1 MSDLGK
7 VVQKLTETNLRLET
21 LEKQNIESGTAA
33 SIIAQSLPEVLND
46 RSIATNRE
54 SFDKKEGITGTDD
67 DVRDNTKKLG
77 KKIDKL
83 NMNPKKDDDPNFIGP
98 PLAPSKTGSDEEED
112 SDRQKALK
120 KVFNPLTKS
129 FNAVSKSIT
138 GFIGGMAKTVTGG
151 AELFL
156 KGIVTATALGLLI
169 KFLKSDYF
177 KEFLSEENLKKLADF
192 FKNIGAYMD
201 DLFDY
206 LADTTNPSSIAF
218 AIAAGAGIFLAG
230 GLISKIIGGV
240 VGTFKFLRTLGTL
253 FGIGGALSATATAAG
268 TTSVATTA
276 ATAAGG
282 IGLLGTAAVVAGV
295 ALLAKMSYEGI
306 AAAQKSYMEGNTF
319 GRVVADGLGAFL
331 TLGMFPDLA
340 KAIADF
346 LSPTDDQKINKKTS
360 EIDRLRK
367 QIKRIEDTDT
377 KTQNEKQIEFD
388 KVVLKESKKLLAKK
402 LAELKIVEAEAP
414 TNAQDKK
421 NRKNQ
426 LLSEKEFA
434 QKKKDYIKDERARLK
449 VLAADR
455 NLKFKNISKMDAE
468 DKRIELIARNKTMAI
483 RLLGNQFEEKF
494 GDQNP
499 RLVAKLAKKEASNL
513 KEIKAVDRA
522 SQAFAI
528 IGAGNPEL
536 ESRITGLKGVA
547 RDNDERMNMA
557 TTIINNQTDN
567 SITENKN
574 SGAKPVFPF
583 LNPKYI
589 DSF

>member
-21 LEKQNIESGTAA
+21 LEKQNIESNTAA

-112 SDRQKALK
+112 SDRMKALK
-120 KVFNPLTKS
+120 KVFSPLTKS
-129 FNAVSKSIT
+129 FNVVSKSIT

-253 FGIGGALSATATAAG
+253 FGSGGALSATATAAG

-346 LSPTDDQKINKKTS
+346 LAPTDDQKISQLEKSIKNKKKLIAETKD
-360 EIDRLRK
+360 ERLK
-367 QIKRIEDTDT
+367 
-377 KTQNEKQIEFD
+377 KTFQDVLAEQEKE
-388 KVVLKESKKLLAKK
+388 
-402 LAELKIVEAEAP
+402 LAELKKNASGNAE
-414 TNAQDKK
+414 TKKRLKEERVNQENFDKK
-421 NRKNQ
+421 RAEFIRKEKNKARDLVKEKQLRVGKKDKDGKLVTQTKAELEALIVANNPYKATKILGNRFDLKNEEFNPAKLKRLGKK
-426 LLSEKEFA
+426 LLELNEDRIKKEKEEA
-434 QKKKDYIKDERARLK
+434 KALSRLMK
-449 VLAADR
+449 R
-455 NLKFKNISKMDAE
+455 NEENLIQNSFFKSN
-468 DKRIELIARNKTMAI
+468 
-483 RLLGNQFEEKF
+483 
-494 GDQNP
+494 
-499 RLVAKLAKKEASNL
+499 ASMSG
-513 KEIKAVDRA
+513 IDGG
-522 SQAFAI
+522 
-528 IGAGNPEL
+528 GATIN
-536 ESRITGLKGVA
+536 
-547 RDNDERMNMA
+547 N
-557 TTIINNQTDN
+557 TTIVKQGDN
-567 SITENKN
+567 SSSTTTVA
-574 SGAKPVFPF
+574 AKPVKNLSFHEV
-583 LNPKYI
+583 YI
-589 DSF
+589 SSY

>member
-33 SIIAQSLPEVLND
+33 SIIANSLPEVLSD
-46 RSIATNRE
+46 RNIAKNRE
-54 SFDKKEGITGTDD
+54 QFDKKEGITGADD
-67 DVRDNTKKLG
+67 DVRENTDKLG

-83 NMNPKKDDDPNFIGP
+83 NMKPKKDDDPNFIGP
-98 PLAPSKTGSDEEED
+98 PIAPPNTGSDEEDET
-112 SDRQKALK
+112 DRQKALK
-120 KVFNPLTKS
+120 KVFNPFTKA
-129 FNAVSKSIT
+129 FDKVSKSIT
-138 GFIGGMAKTVTGG
+138 GFIGGMASTVKGG

-346 LSPTDDQKINKKTS
+346 LAPTDDQKISQLEKSIKNKKKLIAEEQS
-360 EIDRLRK
+360 EQFKKTL
-367 QIKRIEDTDT
+367 EDMLAE
-377 KTQNEKQIEFD
+377 QEKE
-388 KVVLKESKKLLAKK
+388 
-402 LAELKIVEAEAP
+402 LAELKKNASGNAETKKRLKEERVNQANFDKKRAEFIRKEKNKARDLVKEKQLRVGKKDKDGKLVTQTEAELEALIV
-414 TNAQDKK
+414 TNNPYKAAKILGDRFDLKNEEFNPANIERLGKK
-421 NRKNQ
+421 
-426 LLSEKEFA
+426 LLKLNEDRIKKEK
-434 QKKKDYIKDERARLK
+434 D
-449 VLAADR
+449 
-455 NLKFKNISKMDAE
+455 DAE
-468 DKRIELIARNKTMAI
+468 ALS
-483 RLLGNQFEEKF
+483 RLMTRKEENLLKNSF
-494 GDQNP
+494 LKSN
-499 RLVAKLAKKEASNL
+499 ASMSG
-513 KEIKAVDRA
+513 IDGG
-522 SQAFAI
+522 
-528 IGAGNPEL
+528 GATIN
-536 ESRITGLKGVA
+536 
-547 RDNDERMNMA
+547 N
-557 TTIINNQTDN
+557 TTIVKQGDN
-567 SITENKN
+567 SSSTTTVA
-574 SGAKPVFPF
+574 AKPVKNLSFHEV
-583 LNPKYI
+583 YI
-589 DSF
+589 SSY

>member
-33 SIIAQSLPEVLND
+33 SIIAQSLPEVLSD
-46 RSIATNRE
+46 RNIAKNRE
-54 SFDKKEGITGTDD
+54 SFDRKEGITGTDD
-67 DVRDNTKKLG
+67 DVRENTDKLG

-83 NMNPKKDDDPNFIGP
+83 NMKPKKDDDPNFIGP
-98 PLAPSKTGSDEEED
+98 PIAPPNTGSDEEDET
-112 SDRQKALK
+112 DRQKALK
-120 KVFNPLTKS
+120 KVFNPFTKA
-129 FNAVSKSIT
+129 FDKVSKSIT
-138 GFIGGMAKTVTGG
+138 GFIGGMASTVKGG

-156 KGIVTATALGLLI
+156 KGIITATALGLLI

-192 FKNIGAYMD
+192 FKNIGTYMNQ
-201 DLFDY
+201 LFDY
-206 LADTTNPSSIAF
+206 LADSTNPSSIAF

-346 LSPTDDQKINKKTS
+346 LAPTDDQKISQLEKSIKNKKKLIAEEQS
-360 EIDRLRK
+360 EQFKKTL
-367 QIKRIEDTDT
+367 EDMLAE
-377 KTQNEKQIEFD
+377 QEKE
-388 KVVLKESKKLLAKK
+388 
-402 LAELKIVEAEAP
+402 LAELKKNASGNAETKKRLKEERVNQENFDKKRAEFIRKEKNKARDLVKEKQLRVGKKDKDGKLVTQTEAELEALIV
-414 TNAQDKK
+414 TNNPYKAAKILGDRFDLKNEEFNPANIERLGKK
-421 NRKNQ
+421 
-426 LLSEKEFA
+426 LLKLNEDRIKKEK
-434 QKKKDYIKDERARLK
+434 D
-449 VLAADR
+449 
-455 NLKFKNISKMDAE
+455 DAE
-468 DKRIELIARNKTMAI
+468 ALS
-483 RLLGNQFEEKF
+483 RLMTRKEENLLKNSF
-494 GDQNP
+494 LKSN
-499 RLVAKLAKKEASNL
+499 ASMSG
-513 KEIKAVDRA
+513 IDGG
-522 SQAFAI
+522 
-528 IGAGNPEL
+528 GATIN
-536 ESRITGLKGVA
+536 
-547 RDNDERMNMA
+547 N
-557 TTIINNQTDN
+557 TTIVKQGDN
-567 SITENKN
+567 SSSTTTVA
-574 SGAKPVFPF
+574 AKPVKNLSFHEV
-583 LNPKYI
+583 YI
-589 DSF
+589 SSY

>member
-33 SIIAQSLPEVLND
+33 SIIAQSLPEVLSD
-46 RSIATNRE
+46 RNIAKNRE
-54 SFDKKEGITGTDD
+54 SFDRKEGITGTDD

-83 NMNPKKDDDPNFIGP
+83 NMKPKKDDDPNFIGP
-98 PLAPSKTGSDEEED
+98 PLAPSNTGSDEEDET
-112 SDRQKALK
+112 DRQKALK
-120 KVFNPLTKS
+120 KVFNPFTKA
-129 FNAVSKSIT
+129 FDKVSKSIT
-138 GFIGGMAKTVTGG
+138 GFIGGMASTVKGG

-156 KGIVTATALGLLI
+156 KGIITATALGLLI

-192 FKNIGAYMD
+192 FKNIGTYMNQ
-201 DLFDY
+201 LFDY
-206 LADTTNPSSIAF
+206 LADSTNPSSIAF

-276 ATAAGG
+276 AGAAGG

-346 LSPTDDQKINKKTS
+346 LAPTDDQKISQLEKSIKNKKKLIAEEQS
-360 EIDRLRK
+360 EQFKKTL
-367 QIKRIEDTDT
+367 EDMLAE
-377 KTQNEKQIEFD
+377 QEKE
-388 KVVLKESKKLLAKK
+388 
-402 LAELKIVEAEAP
+402 LAELKKNASGNAETKKRLKEERVNQENFDKKRAEFIRKEKNKARDLVKEKQLRVGKKDKDGKLVTQTEAELEALIV
-414 TNAQDKK
+414 TNNPYKAAKILGDRFDLKNEEFNPANIERLGKK
-421 NRKNQ
+421 
-426 LLSEKEFA
+426 LLKLNEDRIKKEK
-434 QKKKDYIKDERARLK
+434 D
-449 VLAADR
+449 
-455 NLKFKNISKMDAE
+455 DAE
-468 DKRIELIARNKTMAI
+468 ALS
-483 RLLGNQFEEKF
+483 RLMTRKEENLLKNSF
-494 GDQNP
+494 LKSN
-499 RLVAKLAKKEASNL
+499 ASMSG
-513 KEIKAVDRA
+513 IDGG
-522 SQAFAI
+522 
-528 IGAGNPEL
+528 GATIN
-536 ESRITGLKGVA
+536 
-547 RDNDERMNMA
+547 N
-557 TTIINNQTDN
+557 TTIVKQGDN
-567 SITENKN
+567 SSSTTTVA
-574 SGAKPVFPF
+574 AKPVKNLSFHEV
-583 LNPKYI
+583 YI
-589 DSF
+589 SSY

>member
-7 VVQKLTETNLRLET
+7 VVQKLSETNLRLGR
-21 LEKQNIESGTAA
+21 LEEQNAESNTAA

-112 SDRQKALK
+112 SDRMKALK
-120 KVFNPLTKS
+120 KVFSPLTKS

-276 ATAAGG
+276 AGAAGG

-346 LSPTDDQKINKKTS
+346 LAPTDDQKISQLEKSIKNKKKLIAEEQS
-360 EIDRLRK
+360 EQFKKTL
-367 QIKRIEDTDT
+367 EDMLAE
-377 KTQNEKQIEFD
+377 QEKE
-388 KVVLKESKKLLAKK
+388 
-402 LAELKIVEAEAP
+402 LAELKKNASGNAE
-414 TNAQDKK
+414 TKKRLKEERVNQENFDKK
-421 NRKNQ
+421 RAEFIRKEKNKARDLVKEKQLRVGKKDKDGKLVTQTKAELEALIVANNPYKATKILGNRFDLKNEEFNPAKLKRLGKK
-426 LLSEKEFA
+426 LLELNEDRIKKEKEEA
-434 QKKKDYIKDERARLK
+434 KALSRLMK
-449 VLAADR
+449 R
-455 NLKFKNISKMDAE
+455 NEENLIQNSFFKSN
-468 DKRIELIARNKTMAI
+468 
-483 RLLGNQFEEKF
+483 
-494 GDQNP
+494 
-499 RLVAKLAKKEASNL
+499 ASMSG
-513 KEIKAVDRA
+513 IDGG
-522 SQAFAI
+522 
-528 IGAGNPEL
+528 GATIN
-536 ESRITGLKGVA
+536 
-547 RDNDERMNMA
+547 N
-557 TTIINNQTDN
+557 TTIVKQGDN
-567 SITENKN
+567 SSSTTTVA
-574 SGAKPVFPF
+574 AKPVKNLSFHEV
-583 LNPKYI
+583 YI
-589 DSF
+589 SSY

>member
-21 LEKQNIESGTAA
+21 LEKQNIESNTAA

-112 SDRQKALK
+112 SDRMKALK
-120 KVFNPLTKS
+120 KVFSPLTKS

-177 KEFLSEENLKKLADF
+177 KEFLSEENLNKLADF

-276 ATAAGG
+276 AGAAGG

-346 LSPTDDQKINKKTS
+346 LAPTDDQKISQLEKSIKNKKKLIAETK
-360 EIDRLRK
+360 EERFKNQLEVEMAKQEKELAKLKKNAPGNAETKKRLKEERVNQDNFDKKRAEFIRK
-367 QIKRIEDTDT
+367 EKNKARDLV
-377 KTQNEKQIEFD
+377 KEKQLRVGKKDKDGKLVTQTKAELEALIVANNPYKATKILGNRFDLKNEEFNPA
-388 KVVLKESKKLLAKK
+388 KLKRLGKKLLELNEDRIKK
-402 LAELKIVEAEAP
+402 
-414 TNAQDKK
+414 
-421 NRKNQ
+421 
-426 LLSEKEFA
+426 EKEEA
-434 QKKKDYIKDERARLK
+434 KALSRLMK
-449 VLAADR
+449 R
-455 NLKFKNISKMDAE
+455 NEENLIQNSFFKSN
-468 DKRIELIARNKTMAI
+468 
-483 RLLGNQFEEKF
+483 
-494 GDQNP
+494 
-499 RLVAKLAKKEASNL
+499 ASMSG
-513 KEIKAVDRA
+513 IDGG
-522 SQAFAI
+522 
-528 IGAGNPEL
+528 GATIN
-536 ESRITGLKGVA
+536 
-547 RDNDERMNMA
+547 N
-557 TTIINNQTDN
+557 TTIVKQGDN
-567 SITENKN
+567 SSSTTTVA
-574 SGAKPVFPF
+574 AKPIKN
-583 LNPKYI
+583 L
-589 DSF
+589 SFHEVYVSSY